1 MKGFTVYAV
10 GEYVPESA
18 AAVPVLDHG
27 FLYGDGVWDGMRVYG
42 GKVFKLE
49 EHLERL
55 YDLAQVCAIEIPMS
69 AGEMKGIILELLK
82 RNGYPEHAYVRPIVT
97 RGVGP
102 NPPGIT
108 STGCRPAVYV
118 LMHEWESALGGSV
131 RVIISG
137 SRRRSPDC
145 LPLAKTL
152 SFMDSTLA
160 RVEARRAGADAAL
173 LLDVGGNISESDG
186 NNFFLVRRG
195 EVYTPP
201 TRYVLPGITR
211 RVAMEIAQELGVPVI
226 EKDLTISDAYV
237 ADEAFLASTGGG
249 IVPVE
254 SIDGRAMRQGSPG
267 PITARIME
275 RYEQM
280 VWT

>member
-1 MKGFTVYAV
+1 MEELIVYA
-10 GEYVPESA
+10 GGKYVPESA

-42 GKVFKLE
+42 GKAFKLE

-69 AGEMKGIILELLK
+69 AKEMKGIVLELLK
-82 RNGYPEHAYVRPIVT
+82 RNGYPDHAYVRPIVT

-108 STGCRPAVYV
+108 SDGCQPAVYV
-118 LMHEWESALGGSV
+118 LMHVWESGLQESV
-131 RVIISG
+131 RLIITG
-137 SRRRSPDC
+137 ARRRSPDC
-145 LPLAKTL
+145 LPVAKTL
-152 SFMDSTLA
+152 CFMDSTLA
-160 RVEARRAGADAAL
+160 RLEARRLGADAAL

-186 NNFFLVRRG
+186 NNFFLARHG

-211 RVAMEIAQELGVPVI
+211 KVAMELAQELGIVVT
-226 EKDLTISDAYV
+226 EKDLTITDAYV
-237 ADEAFLASTGGG
+237 ADEAFLTSTGGG

-267 PITARIME
+267 PLTAQIVE
-275 RYEQM
+275 QYEQM
-280 VWT
+280 VWA